1 MGTSSETAI
10 ISDTVKR
17 YAIAILL
24 TLTVFGLGY
33 ICGQSVAPATLSL
46 NKASRLSSPP
56 SRASARPEFL
66 QQQRQQRK
74 AALIV

>member
-1 MGTSSETAI
+1 MGTSSDTTI
-10 ISDTVKR
+10 TGDTVKR

-33 ICGQSVAPATLSL
+33 LCGQNTAHAAPSL
-46 NKASRLSSPP
+46 DKASRLSSPP
-56 SRASARPEFL
+56 SRASARPESL